1 VITTG
6 STALDTVLEI
16 GIAICL
22 LLSMV
27 LLWRNYRGR

>member
-6 STALDTVLEI
+6 STALDTVLQI
-16 GIAICL
+16 GIAVCL
-22 LLSMV
+22 LLSLV